1 MNKNE
6 VYQQFLK
13 DNPSTGILKVQIF
26 MAEQAI
32 PIPNVNITIEKEVS
46 KIELNFFEGITDE
59 SGIISNII
67 LPAPDIKNIDEPEY
81 VTYELIVKH
90 PNYLG
95 PTTFQVPI
103 YSGQKMIQYVT
114 LVPKPKENKNG

>member
-1 MNKNE
+1 MNENE

-67 LPAPDIKNIDEPEY
+67 LPAPVIKNSDEPEY

-90 PNYLG
+90 P
-95 PTTFQVPI
+95 I
-103 YSGQKMIQYVT
+103 
-114 LVPKPKENKNG
+114 

>member
-46 KIELNFFEGITDE
+46 KIELNFF
-59 SGIISNII
+59 
-67 LPAPDIKNIDEPEY
+67 
-81 VTYELIVKH
+81 
-90 PNYLG
+90 
-95 PTTFQVPI
+95 
-103 YSGQKMIQYVT
+103 
-114 LVPKPKENKNG
+114 